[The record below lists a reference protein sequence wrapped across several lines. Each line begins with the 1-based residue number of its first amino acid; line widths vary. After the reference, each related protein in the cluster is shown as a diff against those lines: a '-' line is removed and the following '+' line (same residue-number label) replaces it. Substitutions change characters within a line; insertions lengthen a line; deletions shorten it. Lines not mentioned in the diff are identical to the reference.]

1 MRCLEKC
8 HIPKRIRLEL
18 MAPST
23 SNTSN
28 TSRHRVSPVRCRE
41 FPCTFSLASSSRAT
55 ALGVGDLET
64 QFFLTSSIVIGGSFL
79 SWLQHSQVD
88 FNGSNHRFQSPTRL
102 RSWSWHCHWRW
113 FCAIVFFRNEVD
125 RHSCHSPL
133 SRANIF
139 EINSWIH
146 FSVAAKH
153 VNPGTEADG
162 LRYAA
167 VGGLGSCNGP
177 LESNPHFGD
186 TESDLF
192 CVSFMMSLNSLFLC
206 L

>member
-23 SNTSN
+23 SNTS
-28 TSRHRVSPVRCRE
+28 RHRVSPVRCRE
-41 FPCTFSLASSSRAT
+41 FPSTFSLASSSRAT

-64 QFFLTSSIVIGGSFL
+64 QFFYTSSFVIGGSFL
-79 SWLQHSQVD
+79 SRLQHFQVD

-125 RHSCHSPL
+125 CHSPL

-139 EINSWIH
+139 HWIH

-177 LESNPHFGD
+177 LESIGSNPHFRD

-192 CVSFMMSLNSLFLC
+192 CVSLNSLFLC
-206 L
+206 P